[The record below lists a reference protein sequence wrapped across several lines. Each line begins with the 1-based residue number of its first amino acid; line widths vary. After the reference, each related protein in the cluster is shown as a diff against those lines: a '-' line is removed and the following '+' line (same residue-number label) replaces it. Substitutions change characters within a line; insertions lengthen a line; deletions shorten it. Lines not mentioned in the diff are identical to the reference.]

1 MQDILHCQTSEG
13 KVRMLLENR
22 LAAETT
28 QFAMGTVITHRAF
41 GPYAED
47 CLDAVCREVERIEG
61 LLSRFLPGSDI
72 HRLNASAGIKSE
84 KVSPETFEVISKAA
98 EFSRYCQGCFDVTI
112 EPLVSLW
119 NIRKEPF
126 VEPDRFSIMQV
137 LPLVNF
143 RDLILDPWDMTAG
156 LRYTGQS
163 VDLGGIGKGYA
174 ADRIIA
180 IYDEYGINSAYSNLG
195 GNVVT
200 RGAKPDGSPWIIG
213 IQHPRQ
219 EDRLIGAVSVVNQTV
234 VTSGDYQRCVIGSQ
248 GERHHHILNPAT
260 GYPAESG
267 LISVSIVTENS
278 LAADALSTMLFVAGL
293 EKGLRVLESFPRAE
307 AILVDSEL
315 RIYIT
320 SGLQYCF
327 QAGQG
332 FEVTILN

>member
-1 MQDILHCQTSEG
+1 
-13 KVRMLLENR
+13 MLLENR

-28 QFAMGTVITHRAF
+28 QFAMGTVMTHRAF
-41 GPYAED
+41 GQHAEA
-47 CLDAVCREVERIEG
+47 CLDAVCQEIERIEG

-72 HRLNASAGIKSE
+72 HRLNASAGLKSE
-84 KVSPETFEVISKAA
+84 KVSPETFEVISKAGD
-98 EFSRYCQGCFDVTI
+98 FSRYCQGCFDVTI

-126 VEPDRFSIMQV
+126 VEPDKFSIMQV
-137 LPLVNF
+137 LPLVNY

-174 ADRIIA
+174 ADRIMT
-180 IYDEYGINSAYSNLG
+180 IYNEYGITSTYSNLG

-200 RGAKPDGSPWIIG
+200 CGAKSDGSPWKIG

-248 GERHHHILNPAT
+248 GERYHHILNPMT
-260 GYPAESG
+260 GYPADSG

-278 LAADALSTMLFVAGL
+278 LAADALSTMLFVAGM
-293 EKGLRVLESFPRAE
+293 EKGLKILQSFPQTEAVLIDAE
-307 AILVDSEL
+307 LQIF
-315 RIYIT
+315 IT
-320 SGLQYCF
+320 AGLENRF
-327 QAGQG
+327 MI
-332 FEVTILN
+332 FKKINR